1 MTPVILRL
9 FYRCQWA
16 VGSLGFYWFFL
27 HPPHFPLWLEF
38 GRLSRTGAMLQALTF
53 RAREGGG
60 ARRRGKREIES
71 ERCHWQL
78 QGNALHEC

>member
-16 VGSLGFYWFFL
+16 VGSLGFYWGFFL
-27 HPPHFPLWLEF
+27 HPPHFPLWSEF
-38 GRLSRTGAMLQALTF
+38 GRLSRTGVMLQALTF
-53 RAREGGG
+53 RGERGRARQ
-60 ARRRGKREIES
+60 RGKRERER